1 MTLGPGVAVACHGLA
16 QKAFPP
22 HGLPASPDEASAGD
36 DLRVAVVDGLAF
48 EAQRVPLH
56 AAVPCGASTAS
67 VKGRRAAAA
76 RAALRVE
83 ADTASAPQT
92 HRALPS
98 GARPASCPGHRREV
112 RPLPP
117 GLDLAPSGGRGGR
130 AAPRT
135 DLSPG

>member
-16 QKAFPP
+16 QKALPP
-22 HGLPASPDEASAGD
+22 HLMKPLREMISAWQSLTVSPLRLSESPFTQRFPAGP
-36 DLRVAVVDGLAF
+36 
-48 EAQRVPLH
+48 
-56 AAVPCGASTAS
+56 STAS

-83 ADTASAPQT
+83 VDMASAPQT

>member
-1 MTLGPGVAVACHGLA
+1 MTLGPGVAVACHGLV
-16 QKAFPP
+16 QKA
-22 HGLPASPDEASAGD
+22 LPAHLMKPLREMISAWQSLTVSP
-36 DLRVAVVDGLAF
+36 LRLSESPF
-48 EAQRVPLH
+48 TQRFP
-56 AAVPCGASTAS
+56 AGASTAS